1 MFVRSDGSQKSGESM
16 RGRQRWETG
25 AMNAAGTLGQELARI
40 GLQNAASTLGQ
51 ELASVGLQG
60 YRRTR
65 TLISGV

>member
-1 MFVRSDGSQKSGESM
+1 M

-25 AMNAAGTLGQELARI
+25 AMNAASTLGQELARI

-51 ELASVGLQG
+51 ELASIGLQG

-65 TLISGV
+65 TLISGA